1 MHFLRAMLTDSFLVF
16 EIEKNTRRTRK
27 NRGAYLMTYTHP
39 IFQKMY
45 KMGIIPAVLWQ
56 RLCAMA
62 KFPLPKSLIAL
73 PLPKKPSRK

>member
-1 MHFLRAMLTDSFLVF
+1 
-16 EIEKNTRRTRK
+16 
-27 NRGAYLMTYTHP
+27 MTYTYP

-45 KMGIIPAVLWQ
+45 EMGIIPAVLWQ